1 MTIAAFDTLK
11 TAETLA
17 EAGIEEA
24 HAKAIVGA
32 MRNAVSEGVAT
43 KSDLEAGL
51 ARLEAH
57 MYVGFL
63 ATIGVVVALVKLIP

>member
-1 MTIAAFDTLK
+1 MTIA
-11 TAETLA
+11 
-17 EAGIEEA
+17 
-24 HAKAIVGA
+24 GA

-51 ARLEAH
+51 ARLEAR

-63 ATIGVVVALVKLIP
+63 ATIGVVIALVKLIP

>member
-1 MTIAAFDTLK
+1 MTIA
-11 TAETLA
+11 
-17 EAGIEEA
+17 
-24 HAKAIVGA
+24 GA
-32 MRNAVSEGVAT
+32 TRNTVSEGVAT

-63 ATIGVVVALVKLIP
+63 ATTGVVVALVKLIP